1 MLFADAKILFDYQT
15 LLHLK
20 INNNSLISL
29 TMALNGLKVLLSDV
43 EKAKLTPL
51 VSVMVFSELV
61 VREQS

>member
-1 MLFADAKILFDYQT
+1 MPLS
-15 LLHLK
+15 HLK

-29 TMALNGLKVLLSDV
+29 TMALNGLKVLFSDV

-51 VSVMVFSELV
+51 VSIMVFSELV

>member
-1 MLFADAKILFDYQT
+1 MPLS
-15 LLHLK
+15 HLK

-29 TMALNGLKVLLSDV
+29 TMALGLKVLFSDV

-51 VSVMVFSELV
+51 VSIMVFSELV

>member
-1 MLFADAKILFDYQT
+1 MP